1 MSMFAFATRPRRLAA
16 ALALG
21 VMASFAPVQAAE
33 LVMFE
38 RSGCPWCARWDAEVA
53 PAYMKTP
60 EGHRAPLRRHNLDQ
74 GQPRD
79 IALERPVRYTPTFVL
94 VDDGKEVGRI
104 TGYIDNGMFWGML
117 SPLMQRLT
125 SSTGSAAS
133 GAIVSREQ

>member
-1 MSMFAFATRPRRLAA
+1 MSMFAFATRLRGFAA

-21 VMASFAPVQAAE
+21 AIALFGPAQAAE

-38 RSGCPWCARWDAEVA
+38 RAGCPWCARWDAEVA
-53 PAYMKTP
+53 PAYMKTA
-60 EGHRAPLRRHNLDQ
+60 EGQRAPLRRHNLDQ

-94 VDDGKEVGRI
+94 VDGGKEVGRI

-117 SPLMQRLT
+117 SPLMQRLA
-125 SSTGSAAS
+125 SSTGSAAT
-133 GAIVSREQ
+133 GATVSREQ